1 MVGAEENVG
10 GDIDLMKGPLPMTSR
25 AKGVIVFLLLSFGSA
40 WAGMFA
46 AVLVFDLSLVNPLVQ
61 LGALAFTPAIA
72 AYVVRKWVT
81 KEGFADTG
89 MKLRLRGNVGLYLAA
104 WLGPLACAATALA
117 TAVAFGIWDFDA
129 SAFALLPGQPV
140 WLSIAVLMLVVIVL
154 APIYWGEE
162 YGWTSYLRLRLFPE
176 RPLASTLAT
185 GLIWAVWHYP
195 LAFLGYVEFENVV
208 LGLAL
213 WTVAFLFQEMIL
225 TWLRIGTGSVWA
237 ASLAHSGNNM
247 VFALLVGAALGD
259 RQYAQL
265 LVGLVPVVAVAMWLL
280 LSGRLTSDAHL
291 SEPKTEL
298 ERPGTLT
305 GGVAR
310 V

>member
-1 MVGAEENVG
+1 
-10 GDIDLMKGPLPMTSR
+10 MTSR
-25 AKGVIVFLLLSFGSA
+25 AKGVLVFLLLAFGLA

-61 LGALAFTPAIA
+61 LCVIAFAPAIA

-89 MKLRLRGNVGLYLAA
+89 TKLLLRGNVGLYLAA
-104 WLGPLACAATALA
+104 WLGPLAFAAVALA
-117 TAVAFGIWDFDA
+117 TAVASGLWEFDP
-129 SAFALLPGQPV
+129 SALALLPGQPV

-195 LAFLGYVEFENVV
+195 LAFLGYIAFENVA
-208 LGLAL
+208 LGLVL
-213 WTVAFLFQEMIL
+213 WTVSFVFQEMIL
-225 TWLRIGTGSVWA
+225 TWLRFRTGSVWA

-247 VFALLVGAALGD
+247 VLALLVGNALGD
-259 RQYAQL
+259 GQYAQM
-265 LVGLVPVVAVAMWLL
+265 LVGMVPIVAVALWLL
-280 LSGRLTSDAHL
+280 LSGRLTSDAHMPQPQPVRQP
-291 SEPKTEL
+291 ET
-298 ERPGTLT
+298 TT
-305 GGVAR
+305 DVAS